1 MKNITYIPKFTYPKN
16 ITTLYGAAYAGRL
29 YFCGALVKASFLSDY
44 CAAELQ
50 LYINAYTFEE
60 AKS

>member
-1 MKNITYIPKFTYPKN
+1 MKEFNYICPFIYPKN
-16 ITTLYGAAYAGRL
+16 ITALYKAVYAGKL

-50 LYINAYTFEE
+50 LYINASTFEE
-60 AKS
+60 AK